1 MKQRLSEYLP
11 DLLTHFECVIIPE
24 FGGFVVQNQKS
35 EGPKKVIFNANLNH
49 NDGLLANYIAQK
61 ENLSYAAAMQEIS
74 QEVDRLYNELEAG
87 AITPIGNLGN
97 LRLLNDRLIFKSSV
111 EDIGLY
117 DAFGLGEL
125 KSKAETTPIIPH
137 TPPPA
142 PIPQPISKPSS
153 TSREEEEEETYKPTL
168 DPRAQARQAKVE
180 ARRQKRDAEVS
191 IHLLK
196 KNVKRY
202 VVPTIL
208 ALIILLLLSSVF
220 VFRDRL
226 FQIGEIETTVD
237 SSLLLEK
244 EGLKSLA
251 DTLKEMPEPI
261 VKAKPKPKYI
271 APIDSSAEGTI
282 EEGNPKVVS
291 SDDTQEIYYCVASG
305 SFGNETE
312 AFKEKRNLDLI
323 GFTGDVIEIKNGT
336 RFQVIIGR
344 YDTYEK
350 AVTELKFAK
359 SIDKRFYLLTV
370 KPYRK

>member
-11 DLLTHFECVIIPE
+11 DLLTHFECVIIPQ
-24 FGGFVVQNQKS
+24 FGGFVVQSQNN
-35 EGPKKVIFNANLNH
+35 EGPKKILFNANLNH

-61 ENLSYAAAMQEIS
+61 ENISYAAAMEEIS
-74 QEVDRLYNELEAG
+74 QEVDLLYTELEGG
-87 AITPIGNLGN
+87 AIISIGTMGN
-97 LRLLNDRLIFKSSV
+97 LRSLNDRLIFKSSV
-111 EDIGLY
+111 DDVGLY

-125 KSKAETTPIIPH
+125 KSKAEPLQAVPEVRIPAPTPAAAPVQRTI
-137 TPPPA
+137 TPP
-142 PIPQPISKPSS
+142 K
-153 TSREEEEEETYKPTL
+153 EEEETYKPTI
-168 DPRAQARQAKVE
+168 DPRAQERQAKIE
-180 ARRQKRDAEVS
+180 AKRQKRDSEVS
-191 IHLLK
+191 IHLFK

-208 ALIILLLLSSVF
+208 ALIILLLISSVY
-220 VFRDRL
+220 VLRDRL
-226 FQIGEIETTVD
+226 FQIGEMETSID

-261 VKAKPKPKYI
+261 VKARPKPKYAAPVESNTDEI
-271 APIDSSAEGTI
+271 AENTDP
-282 EEGNPKVVS
+282 NVVS
-291 SDDTQEIYYCVASG
+291 SDNTQEIYYCVASG

-312 AFKEKRNLDLI
+312 AFKEKRNLDMI

-344 YDTYEK
+344 YDSYEK

-359 SIDKRFYLLTV
+359 SIDSRFYLLTV